1 MNENKFEKAKQEL
14 RNCDDKIGRLQGE
27 RYQINKKYLELL
39 KGKCK
44 ESIGRCF
51 KEVKENGNITYY
63 KVIDIDKGIHTFHGE
78 EFNEYQY
85 PSIYFEYPYN
95 KSLIPFNDKDMFSRE
110 WGKSYEE
117 ITKDEFNEKFKEV
130 NDQWINKM
138 IGDDKQNEKEI

>member
-1 MNENKFEKAKQEL
+1 MDENKFKEVKQKL

-39 KGKCK
+39 KVKCK
-44 ESIGRCF
+44 ENIGRCF

-85 PSIYFEYPYN
+85 PSIYFKYPYN
-95 KSLIPFNDKDMFSRE
+95 KSSIPFNDKDMFSKE
-110 WGKSYEE
+110 WNKCYKE
-117 ITKDEFNEKFKEV
+117 ITKDEFNEKFKEI
-130 NDQWINKM
+130 NNQWINKM
-138 IGDDKQNEKEI
+138 IGDNK